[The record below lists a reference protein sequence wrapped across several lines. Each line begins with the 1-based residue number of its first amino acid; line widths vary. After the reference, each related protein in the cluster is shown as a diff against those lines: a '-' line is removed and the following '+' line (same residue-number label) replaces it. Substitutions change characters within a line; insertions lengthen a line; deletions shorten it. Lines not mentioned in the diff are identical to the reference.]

1 MSCPHLTPVDP
12 RVMRTR
18 KLLQDSLRALMRER
32 RLTEISVLDIAEKAT
47 VNRATFYAH
56 YTDKQALLISVIKA
70 DFQAHMRGCNED
82 FPSFSSQGLHQ
93 IALGVVEFMAQ
104 FISQCPAAA
113 QEMATSLPLA
123 IQEETYELCKAWLEA
138 GDFGDANLSLKDT
151 ANMLSW
157 GIFGMAFR
165 WSKGERKRKKEAVA
179 QSIVT
184 LFQPAISLPR

>member
-1 MSCPHLTPVDP
+1 MAPVDP

-32 RLTEISVLDIAEKAT
+32 RLTDISVLDIAERAT

-56 YTDKQALLISVIKA
+56 YSDKQALLISVIKA
-70 DFQAHMRGCNED
+70 DFQHHMKGSNED
-82 FPSFSSQGLHQ
+82 FPSFSSKGLHQ

-104 FISQCPAAA
+104 FISACPAAA

-123 IQEETYELCKAWLEA
+123 IQEEFYELCKVWLEA
-138 GDFGDANLSLKDT
+138 GEFASPNLSLKDA

-165 WSKGERKRKKEAVA
+165 WSKGERKRKTEAVA
-179 QSIVT
+179 QSIVA
-184 LFQPAISLPR
+184 LFRPAISIPG